1 MMNDNLGFWTI
12 IGYLGIAWMFAAAF
26 VLMVLGM
33 IYALRG

>member
-1 MMNDNLGFWTI
+1 MSDEHGFWDI
-12 IGYLGIAWMFAAAF
+12 IGYLGIAWMFLAAF